1 MRVFRLRLFSNS
13 LFKQALLKNLS
24 FNLTRKRAGLAI
36 ALLCLPLLLT
46 ACGDNPPPA
55 DVAQRY
61 LDNIRDAAYSS
72 AYDLL
77 SSDSQLKVSRSQF
90 VDRLTRAK
98 TEAGITRTDII
109 KVQPPN
115 IVGKRASVAYQVEVT
130 TQDNH
135 KLPLFESLVLLQQDN
150 GWRVVWP
157 PQ

>member
-1 MRVFRLRLFSNS
+1 MHFFNFLYNIIVSIFSFKKRL
-13 LFKQALLKNLS
+13 A
-24 FNLTRKRAGLAI
+24 AGL
-36 ALLCLPLLLT
+36 LLLLLPLVLA
-46 ACGDNPPPA
+46 ACGESAPPA
-55 DVAQRY
+55 DIARHY
-61 LDNIRDAAYSS
+61 LENIRDSAYTT

-98 TEAGITRTDII
+98 QEAGIIRTDIV

-130 TQDNH
+130 TQDNR
-135 KLPLFESLVLLQQDN
+135 KLPLFESLVLLQQDS

>member
-1 MRVFRLRLFSNS
+1 MRFFNFVSSFPFYAVS
-13 LFKQALLKNLS
+13 LK
-24 FNLTRKRAGLAI
+24 FNLKKQPVRVTVFGL
-36 ALLCLPLLLT
+36 LLLPLLLT
-46 ACGDNPPPA
+46 ACGESASPA

-61 LDNIRDAAYSS
+61 LENIRDSAYTS

-77 SSDSQLKVSRSQF
+77 SSDSQLKISRSQF

-98 TEAGITRTDII
+98 QEAGITRTDII

-130 TQDNH
+130 TQDSR
-135 KLPLFESLVLLQQDN
+135 KLPLFESLVLLQQDS

>member
-1 MRVFRLRLFSNS
+1 LHFLNF
-13 LFKQALLKNLS
+13 LFKIVSLKFSFKKRLAAL
-24 FNLTRKRAGLAI
+24 AVGL
-36 ALLCLPLLLT
+36 LLLPLLLT
-46 ACGDNPPPA
+46 ACGDTAPPA
-55 DVAQRY
+55 DIARRY
-61 LDNIRDAAYSS
+61 LENIRDSAYTT

-98 TEAGITRTDII
+98 QEAGITRTDLV

-135 KLPLFESLVLLQQDN
+135 KLPLFEALVLLQQDN

>member
-1 MRVFRLRLFSNS
+1 MR
-13 LFKQALLKNLS
+13 S
-24 FNLTRKRAGLAI
+24 FNFLSRLLSLKFNLKKRLA
-36 ALLCLPLLLT
+36 ALAVSLLLLPLLLT
-46 ACGDNPPPA
+46 ACGDSAPPA
-55 DVAQRY
+55 DIARRY
-61 LDNIRDAAYSS
+61 LENIRDSAYTS

-77 SSDSQLKVSRSQF
+77 SSDSQLKVSRSQY

-98 TEAGITRTDII
+98 QEAGITRTDIV

-135 KLPLFESLVLLQQDN
+135 KLPVFESLVLLQQDN

>member
-1 MRVFRLRLFSNS
+1 LLFNS
-13 LFKQALLKNLS
+13 LCKIALLELVFSPRK
-24 FNLTRKRAGLAI
+24 KRAGLALV
-36 ALLCLPLLLT
+36 AGLLGLSLLLT
-46 ACGDNPPPA
+46 ACGDTAPPA
-55 DVAQRY
+55 DVAQHY
-61 LDNIRDAAYSS
+61 LENIRDSAYAS

-98 TEAGITRTDII
+98 TEAGITRTDIV

-130 TQDNH
+130 TQDNR
-135 KLPLFESLVLLQQDN
+135 KLPLFESLVVLQQED

>member
-1 MRVFRLRLFSNS
+1 M
-13 LFKQALLKNLS
+13 
-24 FNLTRKRAGLAI
+24 AGL
-36 ALLCLPLLLT
+36 LGLPLLLT
-46 ACGDNPPPA
+46 ACGDTAPPA

-61 LDNIRDAAYSS
+61 LENIRDSAYAA

-98 TEAGITRTDII
+98 TEAGITHTDLV

-130 TQDNH
+130 TQDNR
-135 KLPLFESLVLLQQDN
+135 KTPLFESLVLLQQDN